1 MQGRDIRAKIFLSQT
16 YPFKHVVDMSEDSE
30 ARNFVSSA
38 PLRRQAMT
46 NISLNISSSSDST
59 MIFNL
64 KLILFSFPNSLY
76 QFESSNR
83 PVVM

>member
-16 YPFKHVVDMSEDSE
+16 YPFKHVVDMSEDSG